1 MASLIKTP
9 NVNIS
14 FDSALSF
21 KLETLEFLKWFRI
34 GTPLNS
40 LLSQP
45 LTTKRSQFA
54 SVLNRQENGRRIA

>member
-45 LTTKRSQFA
+45 LTTKDRNLRVFST
-54 SVLNRQENGRRIA
+54 GRKMADG